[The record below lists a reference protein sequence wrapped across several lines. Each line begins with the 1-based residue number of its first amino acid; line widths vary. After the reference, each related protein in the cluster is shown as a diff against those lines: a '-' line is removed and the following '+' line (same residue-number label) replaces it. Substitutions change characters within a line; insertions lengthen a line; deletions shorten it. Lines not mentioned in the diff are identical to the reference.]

1 MAREKLTP
9 GANGHL
15 TFDQVDSRTSTWTPK
30 HFRIATPLLLNRAKN
45 ASDRASG
52 FFSLTQ
58 VLAEIRGNR
67 ERAAV
72 ALEKA
77 SETRA
82 A

>member
-15 TFDQVDSRTSTWTPK
+15 TFNQVDVRTNGWTPK
-30 HFRIATPLLLNRAKN
+30 HFKLATPLLLGRAKQN
-45 ASDRASG
+45 PDRASG

-58 VLAEIRGNR
+58 VLAEIGGNR
-67 ERAAV
+67 ERAIV
-72 ALEKA
+72 AREKA
-77 SETRA
+77 SEVRA